1 MARPFVIHPEHT
13 THLTIMLFSFV
24 GCFCV
29 VCISLAAQ
37 IVLKVQILLPPWG
50 WDHRQVPSHLA

>member
-37 IVLKVQILLPPWG
+37 IVLKVQILLPP
-50 WDHRQVPSHLA
+50 